1 MQWLLGVP
9 DLEAAT
15 QHFRVIPTAIAAF
28 LVGAGMLGY
37 HRAVVQEESALLGLR
52 LPSARRTLG
61 YVISALGLAR
71 ALSTS
76 PRVKE
81 IVEAVQR
88 ELMLTVSAELATDP
102 GHYETMKSHFAVV
115 TPAMVEQL
123 EHLIDELKAEVDLP
137 RAFIVPGAS
146 AASSALDLGRTI
158 LRRAERRTV
167 ALKQAGLLVNDE
179 VLRYL
184 NRLSDLLFMLARYE
198 DRDLPMEQ
206 LPTHGKK

>member
-1 MQWLLGVP
+1 VVKIYTKYGDKGETSLLYGGRVP
-9 DLEAAT
+9 KTDPRCEAYGTTDEA
-15 QHFRVIPTAIAAF
+15 
-28 LVGAGMLGY
+28 
-37 HRAVVQEESALLGLR
+37 
-52 LPSARRTLG
+52 
-61 YVISALGLAR
+61 ISALGLAR

-179 VLRYL
+179 VLRWGCRSRR
-184 NRLSDLLFMLARYE
+184 RLGLGAGREHQDAKGV
-198 DRDLPMEQ
+198 
-206 LPTHGKK
+206 GKHSAPSR

>member
-1 MQWLLGVP
+1 MVYLLNQNQAGELVVKIYTKYGDQGETSLLYGGRVP
-9 DLEAAT
+9 KTDPRCEAYGTTDEA
-15 QHFRVIPTAIAAF
+15 
-28 LVGAGMLGY
+28 
-37 HRAVVQEESALLGLR
+37 
-52 LPSARRTLG
+52 
-61 YVISALGLAR
+61 ISALGLAR

-198 DRDLPMEQ
+198 DRDLPVEQ